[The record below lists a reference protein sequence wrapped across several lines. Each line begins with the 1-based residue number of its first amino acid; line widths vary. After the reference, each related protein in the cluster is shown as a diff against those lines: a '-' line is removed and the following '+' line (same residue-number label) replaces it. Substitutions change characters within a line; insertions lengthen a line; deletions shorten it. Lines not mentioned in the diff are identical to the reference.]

1 MFTGIIEAVGSLRR
15 LVRRGENAQL
25 EIAAA
30 ALAATARLG
39 DSIAVNGACLTIA
52 ALAGDSLVCDL
63 STETLVRTTLGG
75 LRKGSRVNLERPLA
89 LGDRVG
95 GHLVTGHVDAV
106 GHVLGRTPQGEG
118 AILRVSFPPSL
129 GLLLVQKGSIAID
142 GVSLTVANLA
152 SSHFDV
158 AVIPYTLKETTLGE
172 RRAGDPVNLEA
183 DLIGKYIARLSSGEA
198 RAYQADGLTL
208 TVLKEYGF
216 A

>member
-52 ALAGDSLVCDL
+52 ALAGDFLVCDL